1 MQTGSVN
8 RDNAS
13 VLRIL
18 RGASALFG
26 RRGYHGTSLNDIAR
40 EAGVSKS
47 LLHYHFD
54 SKEHLFM
61 EAQLELLRELLS
73 HVRTL
78 TTALGAGDSARALR
92 GVEAGLA
99 EVMDYIERDV
109 DQIAVMLEF
118 RTVAAVNP
126 GVGELVDHFHA
137 TVLALAVEG
146 IHNALGPLVE
156 RLVLPPERLAQLLL
170 TLFNGVLVDL
180 AFARGDEARERVR
193 TTFEDMRSLLVG
205 AVLEPLT

>member
-1 MQTGSVN
+1 MHIGSIN

-13 VLRIL
+13 VLKIL
-18 RGASALFG
+18 RGATALFG
-26 RRGYHGTSLNDIAR
+26 RCGYHGTSLHDIAR

-47 LLHYHFD
+47 LLHYHFE

-61 EAQLELLRELLS
+61 EAQLELLRELLG

-78 TTALGAGDSARALR
+78 TAALGGDASRSLR

-126 GVGELVDHFHA
+126 AVGELVDRFHA
-137 TVLALAVEG
+137 EVLALAVDG
-146 IHNALGPLVE
+146 IHNALGPLVD

-193 TTFEDMRSLLVG
+193 GTFEDMRSLLVG
-205 AVLEPLT
+205 AVLAPLT